1 MATSKFQKRFLLFTI
16 GQLLLILGTFTIAS
30 NFKVLPSWLS
40 LFVVFTLFG
49 LILMYIAFITF
60 YKINRNFLRAFIAF
74 IIYLIITVFA
84 DACAKSKEDF
94 YLIWSRGLEISA
106 NFVLCASYV
115 YFFFGT
121 HDFFHETNQTIGK
134 KKTYACAISVIVMFV
149 IQQIM
154 SFIASLSV
162 TKQNLVFYSICRFGS
177 WGLSIIIDIFIFI
190 ALLTAYIIMKKKN
203 KEESNNEETK

>member
-1 MATSKFQKRFLLFTI
+1 MNSNKFQKRFLLFTI
-16 GQLLLILGTFTIAS
+16 GQFLLVLGTFTIAS

-40 LFVVFTLFG
+40 LFIVFSLIG
-49 LILMYIAFITF
+49 LILIYVSYITI
-60 YKINRNFLRAFIAF
+60 YKINRNFLRAFIAY
-74 IIYLIITVFA
+74 IIYLIITIFY
-84 DACAKSKEDF
+84 DACAKSKDDF

-106 NFVLCASYV
+106 NFVLCTSYV
-115 YFFFGT
+115 YFFLGT
-121 HDFFHETNQTIGK
+121 HDFFHETNQAIGK
-134 KKTYACAISVIVMFV
+134 KRTYACAITIVVMFA

-177 WGLSIIIDIFIFI
+177 WGLSFVIDIFIFV

-203 KEESNNEETK
+203 KEELNNEETK